1 MRRFGRAHLLITHAL
16 CACALIAQHAILFY
30 LHRRGSVRLHIAYA
44 RYDGGGRYA
53 RVAQRRVADVDTAIF
68 FDLYF
73 IVSALQHCYQACRAT
88 QPKGVNHLRWSDY
101 LLTAPVMIVVVGI
114 TVGILDVCEL
124 GSHFILMSIT
134 IACGMLSEAY
144 ARGPPAPNASTHH
157 SERQIPFAACD
168 IAQLLIALCWG
179 ITGDIAEIV
188 SRARIA
194 QLWAATGV
202 AVAYMSIARWL
213 GNVIIFDRKK
223 SRFVANAVYGL
234 AFVPYATS
242 WCALIARFA
251 LAINGAE
258 ASVPDWIIAIVIG
271 MFFGFTGTFP
281 IIHALSI
288 NRVIDVDAAEVAY
301 AIAGVANKSLL
312 GWYMWYGVNRM
323 QTA

>member
-1 MRRFGRAHLLITHAL
+1 
-16 CACALIAQHAILFY
+16 
-30 LHRRGSVRLHIAYA
+30 
-44 RYDGGGRYA
+44 
-53 RVAQRRVADVDTAIF
+53 
-68 FDLYF
+68 
-73 IVSALQHCYQACRAT
+73 
-88 QPKGVNHLRWSDY
+88 
-101 LLTAPVMIVVVGI
+101 MIVVVGI